1 MFSSLYRS
9 LRVLRE
15 INNAILT
22 STTEE
27 ELLNAY
33 CRIFVQVGKYRMCWI
48 GKVEQDDKKS
58 IVPVAKYGFE
68 EGYLETAH
76 ISWDDVTRGR
86 GTVGVAVR
94 TKRPSL
100 CQDIKTSE
108 NFLPW
113 REDALKRS
121 YASLISIPIIMDGV
135 VFGTISIYSSK
146 PNDFTME
153 QSAFLVELMRD
164 FGSGIKV
171 ARQKREAEQSIIDQ
185 NSMIS
190 DLQKEAEARC
200 SDETFLYLATHDPL
214 TGLPNRLQFMM
225 SIESKMEAQGSN
237 FSVLFIDLDYFK
249 QINDHFGHRAGDYV
263 LLEVG
268 HRILSIIRQHD
279 IVARMGGD
287 EYAVIFDNAMNEE
300 DVSIVADRIVHS
312 ISETIEDGQNT
323 YSIGASIGISQ
334 FPKHGQTPADLIDHA
349 DVAMYA
355 AKHNGK
361 NGYCHYAPIDN
372 GQRNDTGQMLQ
383 RA

>member
-1 MFSSLYRS
+1 MRSSSPDRWQL
-9 LRVLRE
+9 
-15 INNAILT
+15 
-22 STTEE
+22 
-27 ELLNAY
+27 
-33 CRIFVQVGKYRMCWI
+33 G
-48 GKVEQDDKKS
+48 
-58 IVPVAKYGFE
+58 
-68 EGYLETAH
+68 
-76 ISWDDVTRGR
+76 
-86 GTVGVAVR
+86 
-94 TKRPSL
+94 
-100 CQDIKTSE
+100 
-108 NFLPW
+108 
-113 REDALKRS
+113 
-121 YASLISIPIIMDGV
+121 
-135 VFGTISIYSSK
+135 
-146 PNDFTME
+146 
-153 QSAFLVELMRD
+153 
-164 FGSGIKV
+164 
-171 ARQKREAEQSIIDQ
+171 
-185 NSMIS
+185 
-190 DLQKEAEARC
+190 
-200 SDETFLYLATHDPL
+200 
-214 TGLPNRLQFMM
+214 
-225 SIESKMEAQGSN
+225 
-237 FSVLFIDLDYFK
+237 LFIDLDYFK